1 MGMLTLLLLGPPE
14 VRHAGQP
21 ATFATRKALALLVY
35 LALEGGTH
43 SREKLTALLWP
54 ESDSERARMALRRT
68 LAYLR
73 EALGDADEGA
83 TGKHLQITRGA
94 LGFEPAQAESDV
106 RVLEE
111 AWARLREAPAI
122 QGPDAP
128 ALVAQLKQ
136 AVARYRG
143 DFLDGFSLSD
153 APTFDEWAAV
163 QREQWHRRMGLVYER
178 LGELQLAAGDRSG
191 ATETAA
197 RWVAHYPL
205 NEAAHRQLMRVHLA
219 AGDRAAALRAYAA
232 CCDLLDA
239 ELGAPPAPETEA
251 LAAEARV
258 APSLPLLVVSGV
270 SAPRVL
276 ATPAGAPRP
285 PGLPAP
291 PNALIGREREVAAV
305 VAALRDGVRLLTLF
319 GPPGIGKTRLAI
331 QAAEE
336 AAPLFGGAVCFV
348 ALEAVTA
355 REQVAPTILA
365 ALGLDD
371 EHRSPAAHLTESLRG
386 RQLLLV
392 LDNFEQVQEA
402 AGLVSELM
410 AAAPLVAALVTSRSP
425 LQIYGEHER
434 AVAPLALPD
443 LARLPVPEELTGIA
457 APRLF
462 LERARAVRPDLALTA
477 EHAAA
482 IATICV
488 HLDGLPLAIELA
500 AARVRAFSPQALLE
514 RLRDPLAVLV
524 GGPRDRSPRQQT
536 LRGAIAWSD
545 ALLTEGERLVFAQAG
560 VFVGGWTLEAAEA
573 VCTPTP
579 DTPLAESLARLV
591 EASLVTQAYA
601 VDSEPRFG
609 MLQAIREYARERQRD
624 YGLAHELGGRHAA
637 YYLSFAEA
645 IEPQLKGP
653 AQGVLLMRLEREHD
667 NLRAALGWALEQGEL
682 ELTLRLCAS
691 LWWFW
696 FVRGHLGEGRRWIA
710 AALEL
715 DAANGQPEAYGRYRL
730 AALNGGGVLAH
741 DQGDYEPA
749 ARLLE
754 ASLALARR
762 LGHAKGVGA
771 ALNNLGLVARSR
783 GDYPTAATYYRE
795 SLASAQSRGDDWAVA
810 VARSNLGMVAAWQ
823 GLHPEAIGH
832 YNESLAIRRVMG
844 DIRGIAVLLNSLADS
859 LWYEGEVERAATF
872 YAESLTLQRE
882 LDDRAGTSDA
892 LYGLAQVALAR
903 QAWPEAGERLRE
915 CLELREAL
923 GDRRG
928 VAECLEGGA
937 ALAASVGDQLSA
949 AVLLSAA
956 QTLREA
962 VGAPIPPLDQAA
974 HEGLLAE
981 VRAALGD
988 DGFAHAWVTGQT
1000 LAHPEATSRVQ
1011 SLAAIAVRVN
1021 N

>member
-1 MGMLTLLLLGPPE
+1 MLTLLLLGPPE
-14 VRHAGQP
+14 VRHAGRP

-35 LALEGGTH
+35 LALEGGAH

-54 ESDSERARMALRRT
+54 ESDTERARMALRRT

-73 EALGDADEGA
+73 EAIGDADH
-83 TGKHLQITRGA
+83 KHLHVTRGA
-94 LGFEPAQAESDV
+94 LGLEPAQAESDV
-106 RVLEE
+106 RVLED
-111 AWARLREAPAI
+111 AWARLREAPAF
-122 QGPDAP
+122 QGTDAP
-128 ALVAQLKQ
+128 ALLAQLQQ
-136 AVARYRG
+136 AAARYRG
-143 DFLDGFSLSD
+143 DFLDGFSLND
-153 APTFDEWAAV
+153 APAFDEWAAV
-163 QREQWHRRMGLVYER
+163 QREQWHRRMDLVYER
-178 LGELQLAAGDRSG
+178 LAELQLAAGDRNG
-191 ATETAA
+191 AAETAA
-197 RWVAHYPL
+197 RWIAHYPL
-205 NEAAHRQLMRVHLA
+205 NEAAHRQLMRLHLA
-219 AGDRAAALRAYAA
+219 AGDRAAALQAYAV
-232 CCDLLDA
+232 CRTLLDT

-251 LAAEARV
+251 LAVQARV
-258 APSLPLLVVSGV
+258 ATPLPPVIAGG
-270 SAPRVL
+270 VL
-276 ATPAGAPRP
+276 ASGAPTARPAGVARP
-285 PGLPAP
+285 PSLPAP
-291 PNALIGREREVAAV
+291 PNALIGREAEVAAV
-305 VAALRDGVRLLTLF
+305 VEALRDGARLLTLF

-331 QAAEE
+331 QTAEE
-336 AAPLFGGAVCFV
+336 AAPLFGGAICFV
-348 ALEAVTA
+348 ALATVSEPTL
-355 REQVAPTILA
+355 VAPTILA
-365 ALGLDD
+365 SLGLDD
-371 EHRSPAAHLTESLRG
+371 EHRSPIAHLTESLRG
-386 RQLLLV
+386 RRLLLV
-392 LDNFEQVQEA
+392 LDNFEQVAGA
-402 AGLVSELM
+402 AGLVSELL
-410 AAAPLVAALVTSRSP
+410 ATAPLVAALVTSRSP
-425 LQIYGEHER
+425 LQLYGEHER

-477 EHAAA
+477 ESAAA
-482 IATICV
+482 IAAICV
-488 HLDGLPLAIELA
+488 RLDGLPLAIELA

-560 VFVGGWTLEAAEA
+560 IFVGGWTLEAAEA

-591 EASLVTQAYA
+591 EASLVTQANP
-601 VDSEPRFG
+601 VDNEPRFG
-609 MLQAIREYARERQRD
+609 MLQAIREYARERQSA
-624 YGLAHELGGRHAA
+624 YGLAHELGRRHAA
-637 YYLSFAEA
+637 YYLGLTEV

-653 AQGVLLMRLEREHD
+653 DQSTLLTRLEREHD
-667 NLRAALGWALEQGEL
+667 NLRAALGWALGQGEL

-730 AALNGGGVLAH
+730 ATLNGGGVLAH

-749 ARLLE
+749 AQLLE

-762 LGHAKGVGA
+762 LGHTKGVGA

-783 GDYPTAATYYRE
+783 GDYPAAATYYRE
-795 SLASAQSRGDDWAVA
+795 SLASAQSRGDQWAIA

-823 GLHPEAIGH
+823 GFHPEAIEH
-832 YNESLAIRRVMG
+832 YRESLALRRAMG
-844 DIRGIAVLLNSLADS
+844 DTRGIAVLLNSLADS
-859 LWYEGEVERAATF
+859 LLYAGDVEGAAAF

-882 LDDRAGTSDA
+882 LDDRAGASDA
-892 LYGLAQVALAR
+892 LYGLAQVALTR
-903 QAWPEAGERLRE
+903 QAWPEAMERLRE

-1000 LAHPEATSRVQ
+1000 LAHREATSRVQ
-1011 SLAAIAVRVN
+1011 SLAALAVQVKG
-1021 N
+1021 